1 MQLIMF
7 LRAEQ
12 QKQTMGAKKC
22 QFWKTMVAAIVVA
35 VVVAVV
41 VVASMQNTELFND
54 GRKRIARKNLGT
66 LLWATEIIAAKP
78 RQGS

>member
-7 LRAEQ
+7 LRPEQ

-35 VVVAVV
+35 VVV
-41 VVASMQNTELFND
+41 VASMQNTELFND
-54 GRKRIARKNLGT
+54 GRKRIARKKLRDSFVGY
-66 LLWATEIIAAKP
+66 
-78 RQGS
+78 GDHCG

>member
-1 MQLIMF
+1 MF

-35 VVVAVV
+35 VVVVVAAVVV

-54 GRKRIARKNLGT
+54 GRKRIARKKLRDSFVGNGDHC
-66 LLWATEIIAAKP
+66 
-78 RQGS
+78 G